1 MSNSPF
7 PFSSCSY
14 SDDDVSFINQCNCL
28 QRTQVKLDS
37 QTEMQKIQLENFARA
52 VNESI
57 INQNKEN
64 DRFRKS
70 IEEAVN
76 AHLKYFLVQVK
87 DNSDKIHLLQSEIVM
102 MRKDIESL
110 KSSVKNINNFNDIF

>member
-7 PFSSCSY
+7 PFRSSSY
-14 SDDDVSFINQCNCL
+14 SDDDVSFTNQCNCL
-28 QRTQVKLDS
+28 QRMQVKLDS
-37 QTEMQKIQLENFARA
+37 QTEMQKMQLENFARA

-57 INQNKEN
+57 TNQNKEN

-76 AHLKYFLVQVK
+76 AHLKYFVVQLK
-87 DNSDKIHLLQSEIVM
+87 DNFDKIHLLQAEIVM

-110 KSSVKNINNFNDIF
+110 QSSVKNINNFDDIF